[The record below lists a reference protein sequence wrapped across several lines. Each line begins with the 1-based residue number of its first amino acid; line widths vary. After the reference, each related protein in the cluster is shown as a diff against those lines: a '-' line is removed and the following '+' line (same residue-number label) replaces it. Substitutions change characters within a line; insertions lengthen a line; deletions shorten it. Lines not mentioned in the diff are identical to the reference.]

1 MAVLLCM
8 LYVTI
13 FFFKNMIENKIIL
26 IMVKYENTDTI
37 LFRFFPQLKLY
48 IFGLFIIYPF
58 ACYHFQMVT
67 IIHVF

>member
-1 MAVLLCM
+1 
-8 LYVTI
+8 
-13 FFFKNMIENKIIL
+13 MIENKIIL

-37 LFRFFPQLKLY
+37 LSGCFPELKLY

>member
-1 MAVLLCM
+1 MALL
-8 LYVTI
+8 I
-13 FFFKNMIENKIIL
+13 FFENMIENKIIL

-37 LFRFFPQLKLY
+37 LFGFFPNLKLY
-48 IFGLFIIYPF
+48 IFAFFVIYPF

>member
-1 MAVLLCM
+1 MLMLCG
-8 LYVTI
+8 TI
-13 FFFKNMIENKIIL
+13 FFFFENMIENKIIL

-37 LFRFFPQLKLY
+37 LSGCFPELKLY